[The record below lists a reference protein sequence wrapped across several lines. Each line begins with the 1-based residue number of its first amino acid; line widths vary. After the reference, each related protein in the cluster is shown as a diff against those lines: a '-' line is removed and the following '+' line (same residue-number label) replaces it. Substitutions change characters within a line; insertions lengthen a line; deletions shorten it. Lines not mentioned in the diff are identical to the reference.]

1 MEFRLKISLKAAR
14 VNAELTQREA
24 AKRIGVSREALQTY
38 ESGKTIPNW
47 DVVNRIKDVYGIP
60 LDFISF
66 GTKYAKSGQSTDTRT
81 A

>member
-47 DVVNRIKDVYGIP
+47 VVVNRMKEVYGIP

-66 GTKYAKSGQSTDTRT
+66 GMKHAK
-81 A
+81 